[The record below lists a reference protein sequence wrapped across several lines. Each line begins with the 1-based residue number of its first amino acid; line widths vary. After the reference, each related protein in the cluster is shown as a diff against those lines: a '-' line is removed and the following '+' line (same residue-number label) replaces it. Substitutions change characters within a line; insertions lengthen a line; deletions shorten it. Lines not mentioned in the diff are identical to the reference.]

1 MKRTG
6 ICLIAGLLLAALPL
20 VMNAEKVPFYY
31 GHSREL
37 HASVYHQEEDSGI
50 KEGDMYFL
58 FWDENVDAV
67 GYELEI
73 AEEEGAWDEEQPSG
87 KAVYHVPKVYVPG
100 IMISSSSLSVKAETK
115 DRLYWRVRPFD
126 LDGKPAGPFSAPC
139 RLEGSLVPIHR
150 YAPLPRPYDEGE
162 KGGALLY
169 PVYSYIGIPGA
180 DSYEVEVTSRYP
192 ENEDGYAP
200 SRYRVYAGVTTL
212 TDLYDPAP
220 RKVTYY
226 WRVRGLDREG
236 HPVGIWSLPQKR
248 TLDVHGWTVGVFG
261 DSISHGGGHLSF
273 SPADRAYSYE
283 SYLSFPVVNLSQS
296 GDTSA
301 MMVERFEKDVVPF
314 HLRTVLIM
322 GGTNSLRAGVPAEEV
337 IHDLETL
344 EMMSYAHGITP
355 VFLTLPPIN
364 PASIAR
370 AFQEPTAEDWQA
382 SFRRVN
388 DFIRTRKHID
398 TAAPFEGMEVM
409 PRPWH

>member
-1 MKRTG
+1 MKRMG

-20 VMNAEKVPFYY
+20 VMNAEKAPFYY

-37 HASVYHQEEDSGI
+37 DASVYHQEENSGI

-58 FWDENVDAV
+58 SWDENVDAV

-87 KAVYHVPKVYVPG
+87 KVVYHVPKVYVPG
-100 IMISSSSLSVKAETK
+100 IMISSSSLPLKAETR
-115 DRLYWRVRPFD
+115 DHLYWRVRPFD
-126 LDGKPAGPFSAPC
+126 LDGNPAGPFSAPR

-220 RKVTYY
+220 RKGTYY

-236 HPVGIWSLPQKR
+236 HP
-248 TLDVHGWTVGVFG
+248 
-261 DSISHGGGHLSF
+261 
-273 SPADRAYSYE
+273 
-283 SYLSFPVVNLSQS
+283 
-296 GDTSA
+296 
-301 MMVERFEKDVVPF
+301 
-314 HLRTVLIM
+314 
-322 GGTNSLRAGVPAEEV
+322 
-337 IHDLETL
+337 
-344 EMMSYAHGITP
+344 
-355 VFLTLPPIN
+355 
-364 PASIAR
+364 
-370 AFQEPTAEDWQA
+370 
-382 SFRRVN
+382 
-388 DFIRTRKHID
+388 
-398 TAAPFEGMEVM
+398 
-409 PRPWH
+409 